1 VRDEGESGGGGE
13 VMTIRRPEPTIS
25 AEEIRK
31 HIQAMPSIR
40 ESNSY
45 EVLADYYEQVDPK
58 LLDSGVAYLPAK
70 SVEMGKVDQ
79 PMISHIRNGV
89 WAIIELNEALDM
101 LGKPLLDNSV
111 LREIVALYVVHE
123 IHKLNDN
130 NFKAQ
135 FDISQK
141 EASEWADK
149 FGLSVF
155 TPNLTAHDYQSVAVG
170 QHLKTGY
177 HSNLSSKYTLYKPW
191 VDIADTLASTEIPCA
206 TDYMQKKL
214 DQINEELNFYYHKFN
229 ESIGILS
236 NLIHTGVASWA
247 SAKGLIPLLIFEGGI
262 VYIGNEGTECKL
274 NSAKDIEDVYN
285 HFKKNM
291 NNAHSAIKDP
301 SELQK
306 SKNPQGPKG
315 LYKFDNVYFFYSGL
329 RNVLSAF
336 MAAAVLDK
344 DEKNRKVI
352 VDLINN
358 TIIIDMGQPDMKY
371 PPANFI
377 DIPTRYIT
385 SIKADQDLVEVGNVV
400 IHCTSK
406 ERKQGKYILIPQRV
420 EINGK
425 TADYSKIEING
436 TGLMKSQVGY
446 RLHIRDDFGID
457 IGWSGEIISYSRAIS
472 GIRMQ
477 FIEPLIKLKALKTDN
492 AVFETCILFGVDEG
506 LAKILSQYGEGNED
520 DHHKAGGFWNYSY
533 VIAKD
538 LLERNISGITFKNIS
553 PDHAKIEYLCNLL
566 NNYINNISVEK
577 LNKLES
583 TYLYPFKEK
592 MLVWISENL
601 QVNGTMVYEAFKN
614 KSEKHESYLKGTG
627 ICKLSND
634 SLFDSNSKSTSIPS
648 QLLSMLRY
656 TFSNR
661 LPIGPPQ
668 IKPKL
673 EVSEPIWIELGLRSM
688 GHVIKGGED
697 KIYYRLVPNYFYTP
711 FLSEIVSD
719 RLSLFN
725 DSNLTSVKNI
735 AQGLISQESIPM
747 EERLPYQIWAKELAK
762 EWTSKSDQR
771 ILRYAGN
778 GFRGIF
784 ATYDIVFNKA
794 RESNKITEHWFLG
807 AYLGMILAATSGC
820 RVVVGENPICVTKG
834 DEFNEIIKF
843 DSPYASVKRVFKDRL
858 RLSELH
864 KSIHLAS
871 LILSM
876 GYERDPSDDIDEGFI
891 PKYLQK
897 IKHHSFPG
905 SSILKEIQR
914 NYKKNKKDKFFK
926 SKIWD
931 RPEEDGISDEVNRT
945 GLLTQSI
952 MLDNIG
958 GNEVSANSIHEL
970 ARIGLKVAI
979 PISKDYEPYKLER
992 LFREAVK
999 AIKTKR
1005 QGEFKRDDYV
1015 DAVAGRLLKM
1025 MKRAGD
1031 DQFYYKT
1038 GLYDP
1043 KATLEFAES
1052 FVDLVFY
1059 KLAGG
1064 QPGKLKRMSNDL
1076 SDGFF
1081 AATLY
1086 QRSSA
1091 IEAEKA
1097 KYESGKKEE
1106 VKHD

>member
-1 VRDEGESGGGGE
+1 
-13 VMTIRRPEPTIS
+13 MTIRQPEPTIS

-31 HIQAMPSIR
+31 HIQQMQSIR
-40 ESNSY
+40 RSNSY
-45 EVLADYYEQVDPK
+45 DVLADYYELVDPK
-58 LLDSGVAYLPAK
+58 LLDSGIAYLPAK

-111 LREIVALYVVHE
+111 LREVVALYVVHE

-141 EASEWADK
+141 EASEWANK

-155 TPNLTAHDYQSVAVG
+155 MPNLTAHDYQSVAVG

-177 HSNLSSKYTLYKPW
+177 HSNLSPKYTLYKPW

-214 DQINEELNFYYHKFN
+214 DQIDNELDFYYHKLN

-236 NLIHTGVASWA
+236 NLVHTGVASWA
-247 SAKGLIPLLIFEGGI
+247 ARKGLIPLLIFERGI
-262 VYIGNEGTECKL
+262 VYVGKEGTECRL
-274 NSAKDIEDVYN
+274 ESAKDIDDIYN
-285 HFKKNM
+285 DFKEKL
-291 NNAHSAIKDP
+291 NNAHPAIKDP
-301 SELQK
+301 EILRQ
-306 SKNPQGPKG
+306 NRTIQGPKG
-315 LYKFDNVYFFYSGL
+315 LFKFDNANLFYAGIK
-329 RNVLSAF
+329 NVLRAF
-336 MAAAVLDK
+336 ISLSVLEEDN
-344 DEKNRKVI
+344 KNYNI
-352 VDLINN
+352 YIDNINN
-358 TIIIDMGQPDMKY
+358 KIIIKSDVPDMNA
-371 PPANFI
+371 PPTNAI
-377 DIPTRYIT
+377 DISREYIT
-385 SIKADQDLVEVGNVV
+385 SIKADGVAIKVEDVI
-400 IHCTSK
+400 IHCVHEKIKSD
-406 ERKQGKYILIPQRV
+406 KYKLIPKNV
-420 EINGK
+420 EINGSIIN
-425 TADYSKIEING
+425 YSKIEIEG
-436 TGLMKSQVGY
+436 IGLLPSQVGY
-446 RLHIRDDFGID
+446 RIHIKNDFGID
-457 IGWSGEIISYSRAIS
+457 IGWDGKITSYTRAIS
-472 GIRMQ
+472 GVRKQ
-477 FIEPLIKLKALKTDN
+477 FIEPLIKLKALETKSD
-492 AVFETCILFGVDEG
+492 VLETCKLFGVNDENSQK
-506 LAKILSQYGEGNED
+506 LAQYEIKNKKN
-520 DHHKAGGFWNYSY
+520 HHKSGGYWNYSY
-533 VIAKD
+533 VIAHD
-538 LLERNISGITFKNIS
+538 LLTRNVNGITFKNM
-553 PDHAKIEYLCNLL
+553 PK
-566 NNYINNISVEK
+566 VEK
-577 LNKLES
+577 VKYIENLFKGYIDKIPLEKWNKFES
-583 TYLYPFKEK
+583 NCQYPYKEK

-601 QVNGTMVYEAFKN
+601 DFNGSMIYGIYKN
-614 KSEKHESYLKGTG
+614 KSSKFDCYLDGDG
-627 ICKLSND
+627 ICKLTND
-634 SLFDSNSKSTSIPS
+634 ITYDIKIEKKPPSKDT
-648 QLLSMLRY
+648 SMLKY

-661 LPIGPPQ
+661 LPIGV
-668 IKPKL
+668 KNKVNL
-673 EVSEPIWIELGLRSM
+673 TVSEIVEIELSLRKM
-688 GHVIKGGED
+688 GHGIKKGED
-697 KIYYRLVPNYFYTP
+697 KIYYRLIPDYFYTP
-711 FLSEIVSD
+711 IISEIVSD
-719 RLSLFN
+719 RLSMFN
-725 DSNLTSVKNI
+725 DSSFTSIKNI
-735 AQGLISQESIPM
+735 AQGLISQKSLSQDES
-747 EERLPYQIWAKELAK
+747 LPYHIWADELAK

-771 ILRYAGN
+771 IMRYAGN
-778 GFRGIF
+778 GFRGLF

-843 DSPYASVKRVFKDRL
+843 DSPYASVKRVFKDRV

-876 GYERDPSDDIDEGFI
+876 GYERDPSNDIDEGFI

-914 NYKKNKKDKFFK
+914 NYKKNKKDNFFK

-952 MLDNIG
+952 MLDKLG

-1005 QGEFKRDDYV
+1005 HGEFKRDDYV
-1015 DAVAGRLLKM
+1015 DAVAGRLMKM

-1043 KATLEFAES
+1043 MATLEFAES

-1097 KYESGKKEE
+1097 KYASGKMEE